1 LDDEGNDQV
10 TIVGKAD
17 VDGRGYGSITLSCAE
32 RPKNPVTE
40 PQAVG
45 VLVLSMQCTDGRLIN
60 AQVPIGIKA
69 KPAERQKTRT
79 QAVQP
84 EIIFCAPD
92 GHDRAALAEAI
103 AEEKVSP
110 FGAYLEKYR
119 DALAVRDVECAYW
132 GEGSER
138 DGSSVLTVEIN
149 VTHPQLQTLI
159 RACSTREELVQ
170 AKERVVQDIVLDCYQ
185 HCFRLD
191 DVPEIV
197 HEQVVTEPE
206 DLKRAAE
213 ICLNYDK
220 ALRMA
225 MLERKI
231 VAKTR

>member
-1 LDDEGNDQV
+1 M
-10 TIVGKAD
+10 
-17 VDGRGYGSITLSCAE
+17 DGRGYGSVTLSCAE

-40 PQAVG
+40 PKAIG
-45 VLVLSMQCTDGRLIN
+45 VLALSMQCTDGRLLN
-60 AQVPIGIKA
+60 AQVQIGV
-69 KPAERQKTRT
+69 KPKPKERQKKRT
-79 QAVQP
+79 HAVQP

-92 GHDRAALAEAI
+92 GHDRDALAELL
-103 AEEKVSP
+103 AEDKVVP
-110 FGAYLEKYR
+110 FGAYLERYR
-119 DALAVRDVECAYW
+119 DALNVQDVLCAYW

-138 DGSSVLTVEIN
+138 NGVSVLTVEIN
-149 VTHPQLQTLI
+149 VTHPQLQALLKS
-159 RACSTREELVQ
+159 CSTADELVR
-170 AKERVVQDIVLDCYQ
+170 AKESVVQDIVLDCYQ

-225 MLERKI
+225 MLERKGI
-231 VAKTR
+231 TTAR